1 MAQAARKEDVAA
13 MRKLAGEGVDVNCTD
28 KVSFPEPRAE

>member
-1 MAQAARKEDVAA
+1 MIKAAWKGDVAA

-28 KVSFPEPRAE
+28 SVSVPEPRAE